1 MLHFKH
7 KNYTRVQNGSA
18 KVHKRMVTLKD
29 VAKQSGYSLRTVKK
43 VFSEDDSGVRMETK
57 EHILKIA
64 KKMGYRKNMIASA
77 LATTKVHNIAIVMG
91 DFRHFFPKAKEG
103 FLRFYNDIRNLKFEI
118 EFYTPEDRSLGACNK
133 LLQEILENEQIE
145 AVIMHASS
153 MNGLNKQ
160 INALIAAGK
169 PVFTFGAD
177 APASDRI
184 CYIGPKA
191 YEAGRIAA
199 QIMSNYIGHKGKV
212 FIINQIME
220 EMQTAERNH
229 GFMDYIIENCP
240 EILVQQVVVQKKE
253 KSYYDTV
260 REILENQEVVGI
272 LGADA
277 DCYII
282 GDVLKDMQDTKTVAM
297 GFDLTD
303 DTERLLKENYFKI
316 VLNQNPEKQA
326 YKAFQAISNYIL
338 NGAPIERNIYTD
350 ISIITSECLRYL
362 EE

>member
-1 MLHFKH
+1 MYNK
-7 KNYTRVQNGSA
+7 T
-18 KVHKRMVTLKD
+18 VTLKD
-29 VAKQSGYSLRTVKK
+29 VAKTSGYSLRTVKK
-43 VFSEDDSGVRMETK
+43 VFSEDTSGVRIETK
-57 EHILKIA
+57 EHILKTA
-64 KKMGYRKNMIASA
+64 KSLGYKKNMMASA

-91 DFRHFFPKAKEG
+91 DFKYFFPKAKEG
-103 FLRFYNDIRNLKFEI
+103 FLRCYNDIRDLKFKI
-118 EFYTPEDRSLGACNK
+118 DFFTPEDRSLSASNK
-133 LLQEILENEQIE
+133 LLQQLMENEQVE

-153 MNGLNKQ
+153 MSGLNKQ
-160 INALIAAGK
+160 INALVAAGK

-177 APASDRI
+177 APTSDRI
-184 CYIGPKA
+184 CFIGPKA

-199 QIMSNYIGHKGKV
+199 QLMSNYIGQKGKV

-240 EILVQQVVVQKKE
+240 DILVQQVMVQKKE
-253 KSYYDTV
+253 KNYYDTV
-260 REILENQEVVGI
+260 REILEQQDVAGI

-277 DCYII
+277 DCYVI

-316 VLNQNPEKQA
+316 VLSQNPEKQA
-326 YKAFQAISNYIL
+326 YKALQVMCSYIL
-338 NGAPIERNIYTD
+338 NGIPIERNVYTY
-350 ISIITSECLRYL
+350 ISIITSECLQYL

>member
-1 MLHFKH
+1 MYNK
-7 KNYTRVQNGSA
+7 T
-18 KVHKRMVTLKD
+18 VTLKD
-29 VAKQSGYSLRTVKK
+29 VAEHSGYSLRTVKK
-43 VFSEDDSGVRMETK
+43 VFSEDTGGVRTETK

-64 KKMGYRKNMIASA
+64 KNLGYKKNMIASA

-91 DFRHFFPKAKEG
+91 DSKYFFNKAKEG
-103 FLRFYNDIRNLKFEI
+103 FLSCYNDIRDLKFQI
-118 EFYTPEDRSLGACNK
+118 EFFILEDRSLAAANK
-133 LLQEILENEQIE
+133 LLEQLLTNEQIE

-153 MNGLNKQ
+153 MSGLNKQ

-184 CYIGPKA
+184 CFIGPKA
-191 YEAGRIAA
+191 YESGRIAA
-199 QIMSNYIGHKGKV
+199 QMMSNYIGQKGKV
-212 FIINQIME
+212 FIINQSME
-220 EMQTAERNH
+220 EMQTLERNH

-240 EILVQQVVVQKKE
+240 EISVQQAMVQMKE

-260 REILENQEVVGI
+260 REILERHDVAGV
-272 LGADA
+272 LGSDA

-282 GDVLKDMQDTKTVAM
+282 GDILKDIKDVKTVAM

-303 DTERLLKENYFKI
+303 GTERLLKENYFKL
-316 VLNQNPEKQA
+316 VLSQNPEKQA
-326 YKAFQAISNYIL
+326 YKALQVMCSYIL
-338 NGAPIERNIYTD
+338 NGTPVARNIYTH
-350 ISIITSECLRYL
+350 ISIITSEYLRYL